1 MKNLLLATFILGALG
16 AWSQAKFQPSIL
28 EIRKE
33 SNEAFPRF
41 IRFDE
46 SVSVAPENHAAW
58 LKEVFELPAEFTLQF
73 NRRMTDQLGWDHYT
87 YNVFYKNVE
96 VRHNVIN
103 VHMNGSRVISV
114 NAELYK
120 VLGSATPSIGAD
132 QSVEA
137 ALRFIDAERY
147 KWQMPDEERLLKSEN
162 NDPNATYY
170 PRPELM
176 WYRSNAQA
184 SPQLVYGM
192 DIYADAPLSRS
203 FVYVDA
209 HTNSVLA
216 TENRI
221 HTADSNGIA
230 VTAYSGN
237 RSIVADYFSS
247 QFRLRETGRG
257 NGIQT
262 YDLNNTSNYGAA
274 VDFIDADNYWN
285 NTANMDHYAGDA
297 HWGAE
302 MTYDYFWQ
310 IHNRNSIDGNG
321 FALKSYMHYNTN
333 YNNAFWDGQ
342 RMTYGDGNGSTF
354 TPLTAIDITGHEIA
368 HGLTSNTSNLV
379 YANESGALN
388 ESFSDIF
395 GVAVESFANN
405 NALNWIMGED
415 ATPNGNGIRN
425 MANPNAFNDPD
436 TYLGTHYYT
445 GSQDNGGVHTNSG
458 VQNFWYYLLTVGGSG
473 TNDINA
479 LYNVAALG
487 SLKAARIAFR
497 NNTVYLTPNSD
508 YSDARFY
515 AIQSAIDLYG
525 VCSPEVM
532 STTNAWHA
540 VGVGQPFSYSVTSQ
554 FSTAFQDY
562 CQAPALVN
570 FTNES
575 FNAGTF
581 QWNFGDGGTSNQ
593 LNPSYTYQNP
603 GLYTVTLIASGG
615 ACGTDTLILV
625 DYINVDPSLPCAITL
640 NPAGLNQTQTSC
652 SGTLFDPGGVGAN
665 YQDLVTSEI
674 TIAPIGAATVTLNF
688 SLFDLELN
696 YDYLYIYDG
705 PTNSSPLIGQYTG
718 NTLPNGG
725 TIQSTYGAITLKFFS
740 DTYVT
745 NAGFVMTW
753 ACQIPSNPPVADF
766 EANATTSCTGE
777 ITFEDQTTGG
787 PNAWNWNFGDGS
799 TSTLQNPTH
808 VYQQDGTYTVTLIA
822 SNNIGSDT
830 FALQNYI
837 TIDRPDAPVA
847 NGVILCSPD
856 SVTVQASANGE
867 IRYFDAAVDGN
878 LLDTGAFYSMF
889 LAQTDTLWVENF
901 ETNPMLYVGP
911 LNNSFGTGGQHNNAS
926 TQYQIFSVQ
935 EPLTIVSA
943 WVNAGSTGDRTITL
957 WDASGNQLDSRFLN
971 IPSGGSRI
979 SLNFHLEP
987 GVNYRMGGAQMN
999 LYRNNTGATYPYQIP
1014 GLISITGS
1022 SAGAAFYYYFYD
1034 WEVVKDPCIS
1044 PRTPVYLVMDEV
1056 NAAASLSSFGMTATV
1071 VANASNNATQYSWD
1085 FGDNSTY
1092 AQATPQH
1099 TYAQPGTYT
1108 VTLVAS
1114 NDHCS
1119 DTAYFEATVDNAG
1132 LSEVSPSGWAIY
1144 PNPTVEALTVRSFG
1158 EEPEYYS
1165 IFDAQGR
1172 LVREGGM
1179 SGMLASIRVQ
1189 NLERGAYQ
1197 LQLQFSSGKTS
1208 RKSFVKMD

>member
-1 MKNLLLATFILGALG
+1 
-16 AWSQAKFQPSIL
+16 
-28 EIRKE
+28 
-33 SNEAFPRF
+33 
-41 IRFDE
+41 
-46 SVSVAPENHAAW
+46 
-58 LKEVFELPAEFTLQF
+58 
-73 NRRMTDQLGWDHYT
+73 
-87 YNVFYKNVE
+87 
-96 VRHNVIN
+96 
-103 VHMNGSRVISV
+103 
-114 NAELYK
+114 
-120 VLGSATPSIGAD
+120 
-132 QSVEA
+132 
-137 ALRFIDAERY
+137 
-147 KWQMPDEERLLKSEN
+147 
-162 NDPNATYY
+162 
-170 PRPELM
+170 
-176 WYRSNAQA
+176 
-184 SPQLVYGM
+184 
-192 DIYADAPLSRS
+192 
-203 FVYVDA
+203 
-209 HTNSVLA
+209 
-216 TENRI
+216 
-221 HTADSNGIA
+221 
-230 VTAYSGN
+230 
-237 RSIVADYFSS
+237 
-247 QFRLRETGRG
+247 
-257 NGIQT
+257 
-262 YDLNNTSNYGAA
+262 
-274 VDFIDADNYWN
+274 
-285 NTANMDHYAGDA
+285 
-297 HWGAE
+297 
-302 MTYDYFWQ
+302 
-310 IHNRNSIDGNG
+310 
-321 FALKSYMHYNTN
+321 
-333 YNNAFWDGQ
+333 
-342 RMTYGDGNGSTF
+342 
-354 TPLTAIDITGHEIA
+354 
-368 HGLTSNTSNLV
+368 
-379 YANESGALN
+379 
-388 ESFSDIF
+388 
-395 GVAVESFANN
+395 
-405 NALNWIMGED
+405 
-415 ATPNGNGIRN
+415 
-425 MANPNAFNDPD
+425 
-436 TYLGTHYYT
+436 
-445 GSQDNGGVHTNSG
+445 
-458 VQNFWYYLLTVGGSG
+458 
-473 TNDINA
+473 
-479 LYNVAALG
+479 
-487 SLKAARIAFR
+487 
-497 NNTVYLTPNSD
+497 
-508 YSDARFY
+508 
-515 AIQSAIDLYG
+515 
-525 VCSPEVM
+525 
-532 STTNAWHA
+532 
-540 VGVGQPFSYSVTSQ
+540 
-554 FSTAFQDY
+554 
-562 CQAPALVN
+562 
-570 FTNES
+570 
-575 FNAGTF
+575 
-581 QWNFGDGGTSNQ
+581 
-593 LNPSYTYQNP
+593 
-603 GLYTVTLIASGG
+603 
-615 ACGTDTLILV
+615 
-625 DYINVDPSLPCAITL
+625 
-640 NPAGLNQTQTSC
+640 
-652 SGTLFDPGGVGAN
+652 
-665 YQDLVTSEI
+665 
-674 TIAPIGAATVTLNF
+674 
-688 SLFDLELN
+688 
-696 YDYLYIYDG
+696 
-705 PTNSSPLIGQYTG
+705 
-718 NTLPNGG
+718 LPNGG

-799 TSTLQNPTH
+799 TSTLQNPTY

-1172 LVREGGM
+1172 LVREGVM
-1179 SGMLASIRVQ
+1179 SGMLTSIRVQ

>member
-1 MKNLLLATFILGALG
+1 
-16 AWSQAKFQPSIL
+16 
-28 EIRKE
+28 
-33 SNEAFPRF
+33 
-41 IRFDE
+41 
-46 SVSVAPENHAAW
+46 
-58 LKEVFELPAEFTLQF
+58 
-73 NRRMTDQLGWDHYT
+73 
-87 YNVFYKNVE
+87 
-96 VRHNVIN
+96 
-103 VHMNGSRVISV
+103 
-114 NAELYK
+114 
-120 VLGSATPSIGAD
+120 
-132 QSVEA
+132 
-137 ALRFIDAERY
+137 
-147 KWQMPDEERLLKSEN
+147 
-162 NDPNATYY
+162 
-170 PRPELM
+170 
-176 WYRSNAQA
+176 
-184 SPQLVYGM
+184 
-192 DIYADAPLSRS
+192 
-203 FVYVDA
+203 
-209 HTNSVLA
+209 
-216 TENRI
+216 
-221 HTADSNGIA
+221 
-230 VTAYSGN
+230 
-237 RSIVADYFSS
+237 
-247 QFRLRETGRG
+247 
-257 NGIQT
+257 
-262 YDLNNTSNYGAA
+262 
-274 VDFIDADNYWN
+274 
-285 NTANMDHYAGDA
+285 GDA

-525 VCSPEVM
+525 ACSPEVM

-593 LNPSYTYQNP
+593 LNPSHTYQNP

-705 PTNSSPLIGQYTG
+705 PTNTSPLIGQYTG

-1099 TYAQPGTYT
+1099 TYTQPGTYT

-1158 EEPEYYS
+1158 EELEYYS

-1172 LVREGGM
+1172 LVREGVM
-1179 SGMLASIRVQ
+1179 SGMLTSIRVQ

-1197 LQLQFSSGKTS
+1197 LQLQFSSGKMS
-1208 RKSFVKMD
+1208 RKSFVKMN

>member
-1 MKNLLLATFILGALG
+1 
-16 AWSQAKFQPSIL
+16 
-28 EIRKE
+28 
-33 SNEAFPRF
+33 
-41 IRFDE
+41 
-46 SVSVAPENHAAW
+46 
-58 LKEVFELPAEFTLQF
+58 
-73 NRRMTDQLGWDHYT
+73 
-87 YNVFYKNVE
+87 
-96 VRHNVIN
+96 
-103 VHMNGSRVISV
+103 
-114 NAELYK
+114 
-120 VLGSATPSIGAD
+120 
-132 QSVEA
+132 
-137 ALRFIDAERY
+137 
-147 KWQMPDEERLLKSEN
+147 
-162 NDPNATYY
+162 
-170 PRPELM
+170 
-176 WYRSNAQA
+176 
-184 SPQLVYGM
+184 
-192 DIYADAPLSRS
+192 
-203 FVYVDA
+203 
-209 HTNSVLA
+209 
-216 TENRI
+216 
-221 HTADSNGIA
+221 
-230 VTAYSGN
+230 
-237 RSIVADYFSS
+237 
-247 QFRLRETGRG
+247 
-257 NGIQT
+257 
-262 YDLNNTSNYGAA
+262 
-274 VDFIDADNYWN
+274 
-285 NTANMDHYAGDA
+285 
-297 HWGAE
+297 
-302 MTYDYFWQ
+302 
-310 IHNRNSIDGNG
+310 
-321 FALKSYMHYNTN
+321 
-333 YNNAFWDGQ
+333 
-342 RMTYGDGNGSTF
+342 
-354 TPLTAIDITGHEIA
+354 
-368 HGLTSNTSNLV
+368 
-379 YANESGALN
+379 
-388 ESFSDIF
+388 
-395 GVAVESFANN
+395 
-405 NALNWIMGED
+405 MGED

-473 TNDINA
+473 TNDINSV
-479 LYNVAALG
+479 YNVTAQG

-497 NNTVYLTPNSD
+497 NNTFYLTPNSD

-515 AIQSAIDLYG
+515 AVQSAIDLYG
-525 VCSPEVM
+525 ACSPEVM

-593 LNPSYTYQNP
+593 LNPSHTYQNP

-625 DYINVDPSLPCAITL
+625 DYINVDPSLPCAITM

-652 SGTLFDPGGVGAN
+652 DGTLFDPGGVGAN

-674 TIAPIGAATVTLNF
+674 TIAPIGAASVTLNF

-705 PTNSSPLIGQYTG
+705 PTNTSPLIGQYTG

-725 TIQSTYGAITLKFFS
+725 TIQSTFGAITLKFFS

-753 ACQIPSNPPVADF
+753 ACQIPSNPPLADF
-766 EANATTSCTGE
+766 QANNTTSCTGE
-777 ITFEDQTTGG
+777 IIFEDQTTGG
-787 PNAWNWNFGDGS
+787 PNAWNWNFGDGNVS
-799 TSTLQNPTH
+799 SLQNPTH

-822 SNNIGSDT
+822 ANNIGSDT
-830 FALQNYI
+830 FAIQNYI
-837 TIDRPDAPVA
+837 TIDRPDAPIA
-847 NGVILCSPD
+847 QGVVLCSPD
-856 SVTVQASANGE
+856 SVTIQASANGE
-867 IRYFDAAVDGN
+867 IRYFDASIDGN
-878 LLDTGAFYSMF
+878 LLDTGAFYSVY
-889 LAQTDTLWVENF
+889 LAQTDTLWVENI
-901 ETNPMLYVGP
+901 ETNPVLYVGP
-911 LNNSFGTGGQHNNAS
+911 LNNSFGTGGQHNNTS

-943 WVNAGSTGDRTITL
+943 WVNAGSAGDRTITL

-987 GVNYRMGGAQMN
+987 GVNYRMGGTQMN
-999 LYRNNTGATYPYQIP
+999 LYRNNTGAAYPYQLP

-1022 SAGAAFYYYFYD
+1022 SAGVAFFYYFYD
-1034 WEVVKDPCIS
+1034 WEVVKDPCVS

-1071 VANASNNATQYSWD
+1071 VANSSNNATQYSWD

-1114 NDHCS
+1114 NDNCS

-1144 PNPTVEALTVRSFG
+1144 PNPALEVLTVRCFG
-1158 EEPEYYS
+1158 EEAES
-1165 IFDAQGR
+1165 FSVFDAQGR
-1172 LVREGGM
+1172 LVKEGNLGGM
-1179 SGMLASIRVQ
+1179 FTSIRVQ

-1197 LQLQFSSGKTS
+1197 LQLQFGTGRTS

>member
-33 SNEAFPRF
+33 SNDAFPRF

-58 LKEVFELPAEFTLQF
+58 LKEVFQLPAEFTLQF

-87 YNVFYKNVE
+87 YTVFYKNVE
-96 VRHNVIN
+96 VRHNVMN

-192 DIYADAPLSRS
+192 DIYADVPLSRS

-262 YDLNNTSNYGAA
+262 FDLNNTSNYGAA

-321 FALKSYMHYNTN
+321 FTLKSYMHYNTN

-487 SLKAARIAFR
+487 SLKASRIAFR

-525 VCSPEVM
+525 ACSPEVM

-593 LNPSYTYQNP
+593 LNPSHTYQNP

-705 PTNSSPLIGQYTG
+705 PTNTSPLIGQYTS

-799 TSTLQNPTH
+799 TSTLQNPTY

-1099 TYAQPGTYT
+1099 TYTQPGTYT

-1158 EEPEYYS
+1158 EELEYYS

-1179 SGMLASIRVQ
+1179 SGMLTSIRVQ

-1197 LQLQFSSGKTS
+1197 LQLQFSSGKMS
-1208 RKSFVKMD
+1208 RKSFVKMN

>member
-33 SNEAFPRF
+33 SNDAFPRF

-58 LKEVFELPAEFTLQF
+58 LKEVFQLPAEFTLQF

-87 YNVFYKNVE
+87 YTVFYKNVE

-192 DIYADAPLSRS
+192 DIYADVPLSRS

-262 YDLNNTSNYGAA
+262 FDLNNTSNYGAA

-285 NTANMDHYAGDA
+285 NTVNMDHYAGDA

-321 FALKSYMHYNTN
+321 FTLKSYMHYNTN

-473 TNDINA
+473 TNDVNA

-487 SLKAARIAFR
+487 SLKASRIAFR

-525 VCSPEVM
+525 ACSPEVM

-593 LNPSYTYQNP
+593 LNPSHTYQNP

-652 SGTLFDPGGVGAN
+652 SGTLCDPGGVGAN

-705 PTNSSPLIGQYTG
+705 PTNTSPLIGQYTG

-777 ITFEDQTTGG
+777 INFEDQTTGG

-1172 LVREGGM
+1172 LVREGVM
-1179 SGMLASIRVQ
+1179 SGMLTSIRVQ

>member
-33 SNEAFPRF
+33 SNDAFPRF

-46 SVSVAPENHAAW
+46 SVNVAPENHAAW

-87 YNVFYKNVE
+87 YNVLYKNIE

-103 VHMNGSRVISV
+103 VHMKGSRVISV

-120 VLGSATPSIGAD
+120 VLGSATPSMGVD

-137 ALRFIDAERY
+137 ALNFVNAERY
-147 KWQMPDEERLLKSEN
+147 KWQMPEEERLLKYEN

-176 WYRSNAQA
+176 WYRVNAQA
-184 SPQLVYGM
+184 SAQLVYGM

-209 HTNSVLA
+209 HTNSVVA

-221 HTADSNGIA
+221 HTADSNGVA

-262 YDLNNTSNYGAA
+262 FDLNNTSNYGAA

-321 FALKSYMHYNTN
+321 FTLKSYMHYNTN

-445 GSQDNGGVHTNSG
+445 GAQDNGGVHTNSG

-473 TNDINA
+473 TNDINSV
-479 LYNVAALG
+479 YNVTAQG

-525 VCSPEVM
+525 ACSPEVM
-532 STTNAWHA
+532 STTNAWYA

-593 LNPSYTYQNP
+593 LNPSHTYANP

-615 ACGTDTLILV
+615 ACGSDTVVLV
-625 DYINVDPSLPCAITL
+625 DYINVDPSLPCAITM

-652 SGTLFDPGGVGAN
+652 SGTLFDPGGIASN

-674 TIAPIGAATVTLNF
+674 TIAPAGAATVTLNF

-705 PTNSSPLIGQYTG
+705 PTNTSPLIGQYTG

-766 EANATTSCTGE
+766 QANATTSCTGE
-777 ITFEDQTTGG
+777 ISFEDQTTGG

-847 NGVILCSPD
+847 NGIILCSPD
-856 SVTVQASANGE
+856 SVTVQATANGE
-867 IRYFDAAVDGN
+867 IRYFDAAIDGN

-889 LAQTDTLWVENF
+889 LAQTDTLWVENV
-901 ETNPMLYVGP
+901 ETNPVLYVGP
-911 LNNSFGTGGQHNNAS
+911 LNNSFGTGGQHNNAA

-943 WVNAGSTGDRTITL
+943 WVNAGAAGDRTITL
-957 WDASGNQLDSRFLN
+957 WDESGNQLDSRFLN

-987 GVNYRMGGAQMN
+987 GVNYRIGGSQMN
-999 LYRNNTGATYPYQIP
+999 LYRNNAGASYPYQIP

-1056 NAAASLSSFGMTATV
+1056 NAAASLSSIGMTATV

-1132 LSEVSPSGWAIY
+1132 LNEVSSIGWAIY
-1144 PNPTVEALTVRSFG
+1144 PNPATEALTVRCFG
-1158 EEPEYYS
+1158 EEPEYYRV
-1165 IFDAQGR
+1165 FDAQGR
-1172 LVREGGM
+1172 LVKEGVMGGM
-1179 SGMLASIRVQ
+1179 LTSIRVQ
-1189 NLERGAYQ
+1189 NMERGAYQ
-1197 LQLQFSSGKTS
+1197 LQLQFTSDRTS
-1208 RKSFVKMD
+1208 RKSFIKMD

>member
-1 MKNLLLATFILGALG
+1 MKNLLFSTVALLAFGT
-16 AWSQAKFQPSIL
+16 WSQSKFQFPSV

-46 SVSVAPENHAAW
+46 SVSVAPENHVAW
-58 LKEVFELPAEFTLQF
+58 LKVVFQLPAEFTLQF

-87 YNVFYKNVE
+87 YTVFYKNVE

-262 YDLNNTSNYGAA
+262 FDLNNTSNYGAA

-321 FALKSYMHYNTN
+321 FTLKSYMHYNTN

-354 TPLTAIDITGHEIA
+354 TPLSAIDITGHEIA

-487 SLKAARIAFR
+487 SLKASRIAFR

-525 VCSPEVM
+525 ACSPEVM

-593 LNPSYTYQNP
+593 LNPSHTYQNP

-705 PTNSSPLIGQYTG
+705 PTNTSPLIGQYTG

-766 EANATTSCTGE
+766 EANATASCTGE

-787 PNAWNWNFGDGS
+787 PNTWNWNFGDGS

-999 LYRNNTGATYPYQIP
+999 LYRNNTGAAYPYQIP

-1056 NAAASLSSFGMTATV
+1056 TAAATASTFGMTLTINTNQSTN
-1071 VANASNNATQYSWD
+1071 ANSYSWD
-1085 FGDNSTY
+1085 FGDNSTDT
-1092 AQATPQH
+1092 QATPQH
-1099 TYAQPGTYT
+1099 TYTQPGTYT

-1114 NDHCS
+1114 NANCS
-1119 DTAYFEATVDNAG
+1119 DTTYLEATVDNAG

-1144 PNPTVEALTVRSFG
+1144 PNPATEALTVRCFG
-1158 EEPEYYS
+1158 EEPQYYRV
-1165 IFDAQGR
+1165 FDAQGR
-1172 LVREGGM
+1172 LVQEGKM
-1179 SGMLASIRVQ
+1179 SGMLTSIRVR
-1189 NLERGAYQ
+1189 NMERGAYQ
-1197 LQLQFSSGKTS
+1197 LQLQFTSDRTS
-1208 RKSFVKMD
+1208 RKSFIKMD

>member
-1 MKNLLLATFILGALG
+1 
-16 AWSQAKFQPSIL
+16 
-28 EIRKE
+28 
-33 SNEAFPRF
+33 
-41 IRFDE
+41 
-46 SVSVAPENHAAW
+46 
-58 LKEVFELPAEFTLQF
+58 
-73 NRRMTDQLGWDHYT
+73 
-87 YNVFYKNVE
+87 
-96 VRHNVIN
+96 
-103 VHMNGSRVISV
+103 
-114 NAELYK
+114 
-120 VLGSATPSIGAD
+120 
-132 QSVEA
+132 
-137 ALRFIDAERY
+137 
-147 KWQMPDEERLLKSEN
+147 
-162 NDPNATYY
+162 
-170 PRPELM
+170 
-176 WYRSNAQA
+176 
-184 SPQLVYGM
+184 
-192 DIYADAPLSRS
+192 
-203 FVYVDA
+203 VYVDA

-262 YDLNNTSNYGAA
+262 FDLNNTSNYGAA

-285 NTANMDHYAGDA
+285 NTVNMDHYAGDA

-321 FALKSYMHYNTN
+321 FTLKSYMHYNTN

-473 TNDINA
+473 TNDVNA

-487 SLKAARIAFR
+487 SLKASRIAFR

-525 VCSPEVM
+525 ACSPEVM

-593 LNPSYTYQNP
+593 LNPSHTYQNP

-705 PTNSSPLIGQYTG
+705 PTNTSPLIGQYTG

-878 LLDTGAFYSMF
+878 MLDTGAFYSMF

-1172 LVREGGM
+1172 LVREGEM
-1179 SGMLASIRVQ
+1179 SGMLTSIRVQ

>member
-33 SNEAFPRF
+33 SNDAFPRF

-58 LKEVFELPAEFTLQF
+58 LKEVFQLPAEFTLHF

-87 YNVFYKNVE
+87 YTVFYKNVE

-262 YDLNNTSNYGAA
+262 FDLNNTSNYGAA

-321 FALKSYMHYNTN
+321 FTLKSYMHYNTN

-487 SLKAARIAFR
+487 SLKASRIAFR

-525 VCSPEVM
+525 ACSPEVM

-593 LNPSYTYQNP
+593 LNPSHTYQNP

-705 PTNSSPLIGQYTG
+705 PTNTSPLIGQYTG

-777 ITFEDQTTGG
+777 ISFEDQTTGG

-987 GVNYRMGGAQMN
+987 GVNYRMGGSQMN
-999 LYRNNTGATYPYQIP
+999 LYRNNAGASYPYQIP

-1071 VANASNNATQYSWD
+1071 VANASNNATQYIWD

-1172 LVREGGM
+1172 LVKEGVM
-1179 SGMLASIRVQ
+1179 SGMLTSIRVQ

>member
-33 SNEAFPRF
+33 SNDAFPRF

-58 LKEVFELPAEFTLQF
+58 LKEVFQLPAEFTLQF

-321 FALKSYMHYNTN
+321 FTLKSYMHYNTN

-525 VCSPEVM
+525 ACSPEVM

-593 LNPSYTYQNP
+593 LNPSHTYQNP